1 MILNRVIRK
10 VLNIIRFYKVSFKE
24 WGVDGIK
31 YFWALKRG
39 FSKLTIDVLGI
50 TEANQ
55 NDYLSD
61 KEYRNGHPYNGAYSS
76 IIDNKLY
83 LPLLMDDYKEYLPEY
98 YFFIDEYGLL
108 ELNGEKR
115 RVDYETFFERLSKNK
130 IVCLKH
136 CYSSLGKGFMLVK
149 IENNK
154 FFVNGKESS
163 KNEIIAIF
171 KESVNYIVTEYI
183 YQHEY
188 ASNICSTALNTI
200 RFVFIYDGENKT
212 FKLVRSFHRFG
223 CNGSVVDNLAAG
235 NGICAFID
243 IDKGVLSNRS
253 IVNFEDKK
261 NQIIYDVV
269 HPDNN
274 VLLTGIA
281 LPYFFEIRDK
291 IIEILNKKSF
301 LKYCGIDVAITEG
314 GFKIIEIN
322 SLPTLAA
329 NQTEGGF
336 LKEPWMRK
344 FFKQ

>member
-1 MILNRVIRK
+1 MD
-10 VLNIIRFYKVSFKE
+10 
-24 WGVDGIK
+24 GVK
-31 YFWALKRG
+31 YFWAVKRG

-115 RVDYETFFERLSKNK
+115 RVDYETFFERLSKDK

-136 CYSSLGKGFMLVK
+136 CYLSLGKGFMLVK
-149 IENNK
+149 IENDN
-154 FFVNGKESS
+154 FFVNDTETS
-163 KNEIIAIF
+163 KKEIIEIL

-223 CNGSVVDNLAAG
+223 CNGSVVDNLAQG
-235 NGICAFID
+235 NGICTFID
-243 IDKGVLSNRS
+243 IEKGVLTNKSE
-253 IVNFEDKK
+253 VKFGGGK
-261 NQIIYDVV
+261 NKLAYDVV

-274 VLLTGIA
+274 VLLTGIV
-281 LPYFFEIRDK
+281 LPRFFEIRDK

-301 LKYCGIDVAITEG
+301 LKYCGFDVAITEN
-314 GFKIIEIN
+314 GFKIVEIN
-322 SLPTLAA
+322 SLPDLTIS
-329 NQTEGGF
+329 QPEGGF

>member
-1 MILNRVIRK
+1 MKVTSIMRK
-10 VLNIIRFYKVSFKE
+10 VLNNIRFYKSSLAE
-24 WGVDGIK
+24 WRWDGINN
-31 YFWALKRG
+31 FWAIKRG
-39 FSKLTIDVLGI
+39 FSKLTVEVLGI
-50 TEANQ
+50 TKDNH

-83 LPLLMDDYKEYLPEY
+83 LPLLLADYKEYLPEY

-108 ELNGEKR
+108 ELDGEKR
-115 RVDYETFFERLSKNK
+115 RVDYEAFFKRLSKNK

-149 IENNK
+149 IENDK
-154 FFVNGKESS
+154 IFVNGNEIS
-163 KNEIIAIF
+163 KNEIIAIL

-188 ASNICSTALNTI
+188 ASNICSTSLNTI
-200 RFVFIYDGENKT
+200 RFVFVYDGENKT
-212 FKLVRSFHRFG
+212 FRHVRSFHRFG
-223 CNGSVVDNLAAG
+223 CNCSVVDNLAAG
-235 NGICAFID
+235 NGICTFID
-243 IDKGVLSNRS
+243 IDKGELSNKS
-253 IVNFEDKK
+253 IVNFDKK
-261 NQIIYDVV
+261 RNQIIYDVV

-274 VLLTGIA
+274 ILLTGIV
-281 LPYFFEIRDK
+281 LPHFFEIRDK

-329 NQTEGGF
+329 NQQEGGF